1 MPHDLVGAAFTI
13 WQVMMA
19 DDLQSVLRAMR
30 AIPKEVKRA
39 IQPALEKGAD
49 ELVARMQYLA
59 PEDEGDLKR
68 AVKKE
73 RINSLG
79 IRVEVDSENAQY
91 QEYGVLHRP
100 GDTRQKNQQPF
111 FWPSVNTLKKRVRG
125 RVDRAIGKAV
135 KDAWNGK

>member
-1 MPHDLVGAAFTI
+1 
-13 WQVMMA
+13 MA

-39 IQPALEKGAD
+39 VQPALEKGAD
-49 ELVARMQYLA
+49 ELVGRMKYLA
-59 PEDEGDLKR
+59 PEDEGALK
-68 AVKKE
+68 AAIHKE

-79 IRVEVDSENAQY
+79 IRVEVDSEVALFN
-91 QEYGVLHRP
+91 EYGVLHKE

-125 RVDRAIGKAV
+125 RVDRAISKAV

>member
-1 MPHDLVGAAFTI
+1 
-13 WQVMMA
+13 MA